1 MFIITIQG
9 HEKEGAYSVIDE
21 DGEEVLYIF
30 EEEDDAIRYS
40 LQLEE
45 MDYPKMKVMKVEND
59 IMVKTCE
66 MHGHRYAI
74 ITKNDIV
81 IPPEIPHDPFS

>member
-1 MFIITIQG
+1 M
-9 HEKEGAYSVIDE
+9 
-21 DGEEVLYIF
+21 YIF

>member
-9 HEKEGAYSVIDE
+9 HEKEGGYSVIDE

-45 MDYPKMKVMKVEND
+45 MDYPKMKVIKVEND